1 MWREAYNLVSQDKGD
16 PAAQV
21 DRDQATKQIIKRLDL
36 LDDRLDNMDTVM
48 TSLVER
54 VMGRPLTIE
63 VPCPKCGQNIQV
75 NVTSSI
81 RLKGK
86 D

>member
-1 MWREAYNLVSQDKGD
+1 MVSQDKGD
-16 PAAQV
+16 LVTRV
-21 DRDQATKQIIKRLDL
+21 DRDQEIKQLIQRLHM
-36 LDDRLDNMDTVM
+36 LDDRLDNMDSVM

-54 VMGRPLTIE
+54 VMGKPFTME
-63 VPCPKCGQNIQV
+63 VSCPKCGQNIQI
-75 NVTSSI
+75 NVTSSV